1 MQYDCR
7 TSTSLNGTS
16 VDCQLEL
23 LPGLESRQGK
33 SEIGK
38 PFWSLYG
45 ASESELGREDTLEIS
60 VKDRILEVEL
70 DIEDMQVSLAMGRY
84 PISSIFG

>member
-7 TSTSLNGTS
+7 LSTSLNGTS

-33 SEIGK
+33 SERGK
-38 PFWSLYG
+38 PCCSLHG
-45 ASESELGREDTLEIS
+45 ASESKLEREDTLEIS
-60 VKDRILEVEL
+60 VNDRTLEVEL
-70 DIEDMQVSLAMGRY
+70 VIEGMQVSPVLGWYAR
-84 PISSIFG
+84 SSIFG